1 MNASRRY
8 ILLLVLIAGILPSA
22 WAQEAAPAATEKPAE
37 QDVDPQIAINKKSL
51 LEGDEQTRLVAAG
64 LLLKSDHPQARKE
77 LLDVLGAADN
87 PQARVAVCRA
97 LTTAREDRVSLPNRN
112 DFIEPLIGVL
122 KVENDSGRAE
132 LAAQALLMFPYESV
146 AGHFEK
152 LTADANMPETA
163 RRNAVRALKYQPDD
177 RAIFKLI
184 DLLGGDDP
192 NLVTESRK
200 SLEFLGIQP
209 PSDPNGIQA
218 LRDRLSNRGPEVFL
232 KNPLVLRIWLVS
244 RESRIKELSTSVDAW
259 EQRYL
264 GALDKLYLVQPDE
277 KASSEFLTQQLN
289 SPDASV
295 KLWAL
300 GKVEELRTGTDKGK
314 VLPQLEG
321 VLLGL
326 ISNPD
331 RRVRL
336 RIAGL
341 LTLMSE
347 LNAAKPL
354 LDQIKVEDDPEVRH
368 GLFVALGTACY
379 YASSTLKVPQD
390 IRRETLELAVGF
402 LDNADPEKVRSGAD
416 VIRKLLEQN
425 GLKPEDIDKYLAA
438 LAERYGQAS
447 PAANH
452 GLRAE
457 ILGAMA
463 GLCGPRSV
471 CRPQAA
477 KLYGP
482 VFEQALSDELETV
495 RQAAVDGLSNID
507 KAGALKRLVP
517 NFVNDPSDAVRA
529 RIINLAG
536 EVGGPG
542 DLEWLFKKVGNN
554 GEDGIAWSAVLKIL
568 RRTEA
573 EVVGQ
578 WLASLAP
585 DALSSDRRINVAT
598 VLEQKAQAQKKAGEL
613 KQARVE
619 LFSLYSAKN
628 DGARAV
634 EYMDLLLGGA
644 ANAEEKQGVARNL
657 LDICLRPPASQIELA
672 GVLVEKYLAEADL
685 SREHPLAVAIN
696 DYLSKPPAGADP
708 NALLARVRKIAIKE
722 PDARKGWQALLSGWE
737 AFAKAQTGEKTDKA
751 TN

>member
-22 WAQEAAPAATEKPAE
+22 WAQEAAPAAAEKPAE
-37 QDVDPQIAINKKSL
+37 KEVDPQISINKKSL

-87 PQARVAVCRA
+87 PQAQVAVCRA
-97 LTTAREDRVSLPNRN
+97 LTTAREDRVSLPDRN

-122 KVENDSGRAE
+122 KVENDPGRAE

-146 AGHFEK
+146 AGHFEE

-163 RRNAVRALKYQPDD
+163 RVNAVRALKYQPDD

-184 DLLGGDDP
+184 DLLGADDP

-218 LRDRLSNRGPEVFL
+218 LRGRLSNRGPEAFL
-232 KNPLVLRIWLVS
+232 RNPLVLRIWLVS
-244 RESRIKELSTSVDAW
+244 RESRIKELSASVDAW

-314 VLPQLEG
+314 ILPQLEG
-321 VLLGL
+321 SLLAL

-379 YASSTLKVPQD
+379 YASSTVKVPQE

-425 GLKPEDIDKYLAA
+425 GLKPEDIDKYLTA
-438 LAERYGQAS
+438 LATRYGQAS

-482 VFEQALSDELETV
+482 VFEKALSDELETV

-507 KAGALKRLVP
+507 KAAALKRLVP
-517 NFVNDPSDAVRA
+517 NFVNDPSAAVRA

-542 DLEWLFKKVGNN
+542 DLEWLFKKVGKN
-554 GEDGIAWSAVLKIL
+554 GEDGVAWSAVLKIL
-568 RRTEA
+568 RRAEA
-573 EVVGQ
+573 DVVGK

-585 DALSSDRRINVAT
+585 DALSPDRRINVAT
-598 VLEQKAQAQKKAGEL
+598 VLEQKAQAQKKADEL
-613 KQARVE
+613 EQARFE

-628 DGARAV
+628 DTARAV
-634 EYMDLLLGGA
+634 AYMDLLLGGA
-644 ANAEEKQGVARNL
+644 ADADERQDIARRL
-657 LDICLRPPASQIELA
+657 LDICLRPPASRIELA
-672 GVLVEKYLAEADL
+672 GVVVGKFLAEADL
-685 SREHPLAVAIN
+685 SGDQPLAAGIN
-696 DYLSKPPAGADP
+696 EYLTKPPAGADP
-708 NALLARVRKIAIKE
+708 NALLAAVRKIPIE
-722 PDARKGWQALLSGWE
+722 TPESRKGWRALLSGWE